1 MSNFFKSE
9 VVQKELQ
16 DMGELYMEINRMGLV
31 LSIDEKREQLHKM
44 MRLIEIQQTM
54 YMRVSLSDDPAAKKL
69 VDQVKNAASMLGMP
83 PENIGPQFYDTLKE
97 NVQNMMD
104 QLPEEN

>member
-1 MSNFFKSE
+1 MSNFFRSE

-31 LSIDEKREQLHKM
+31 LSIDQKREQLHKM

-54 YMRVSLSDDPAAKKL
+54 YMRVSLSDDPEAKKL